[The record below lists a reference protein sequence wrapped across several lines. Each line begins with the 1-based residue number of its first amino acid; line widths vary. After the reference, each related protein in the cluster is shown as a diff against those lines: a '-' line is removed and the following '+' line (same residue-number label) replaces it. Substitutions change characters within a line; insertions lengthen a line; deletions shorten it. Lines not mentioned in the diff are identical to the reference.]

1 MACTP
6 FPFHKIDDFEV
17 AAAQGG
23 SDGAAFLKATGLDT
37 GPDKNSS
44 SGNDNGAGTQ
54 SGATTPPPAAPP
66 AWSVFVVLICGV
78 GGVGTDRVLH
88 GLQVVIAAAYVEFC
102 CRAILNAST

>member
-1 MACTP
+1 MAFLLALLAYL
-6 FPFHKIDDFEV
+6 FPFYKIDDFEV

-37 GPDKNSS
+37 GPENNNNNSGDS
-44 SGNDNGAGTQ
+44 HSAGTH
-54 SGATTPPPAAPP
+54 SGATMPPAAAPP

-88 GLQVVIAAAYVEFC
+88 GLQVRHLTF
-102 CRAILNAST
+102 